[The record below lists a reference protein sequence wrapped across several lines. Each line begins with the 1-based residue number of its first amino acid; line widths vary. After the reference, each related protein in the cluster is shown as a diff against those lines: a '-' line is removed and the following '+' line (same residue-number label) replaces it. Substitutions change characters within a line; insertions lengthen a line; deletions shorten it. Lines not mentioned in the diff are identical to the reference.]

1 MSDTTGRTQDA
12 GYQIGVSKTLPY
24 PVEQVWELITSAAG
38 LALWLGEDVDLTPT
52 RGAPYRT
59 ADGSTGEV
67 RGWRETDRIRVTSRV
82 PDWDH
87 DTTVQVAMSASGPGR
102 TVLRFHQEWLSDAGE
117 RARQRTHWQ
126 GVMAAVERALA
137 APNE

>member
-1 MSDTTGRTQDA
+1 MSETTGRTQDA

-52 RGAPYRT
+52 RGAPYTT
-59 ADGSTGEV
+59 ADGGTGEV
-67 RGWRETDRIRVTSRV
+67 RGWRELDRVRVTSRL
-82 PDWDH
+82 PGWDH
-87 DTTVQVAMSASGPGR
+87 DTTVQVTTGASGPGR
-102 TVLRFHQEWLSDAGE
+102 TVLRFHQEWLADPGE

-137 APNE
+137 APNG